1 MLCWYVLSLSFSG
14 FLNRTVVGEWTVS
27 PLVDKRM
34 ANFLS
39 ASSSCTLLPFH
50 LLTRIA
56 PGLPVAQI
64 DELTAEILKMSQTRT
79 FD

>member
-1 MLCWYVLSLSFSG
+1 MLCLSSSG
-14 FLNRTVVGEWTVS
+14 FLNCTVVGEWTVS

-39 ASSSCTLLPFH
+39 ASSSSVLLPVH

-56 PGLPVAQI
+56 PDLLVAQI